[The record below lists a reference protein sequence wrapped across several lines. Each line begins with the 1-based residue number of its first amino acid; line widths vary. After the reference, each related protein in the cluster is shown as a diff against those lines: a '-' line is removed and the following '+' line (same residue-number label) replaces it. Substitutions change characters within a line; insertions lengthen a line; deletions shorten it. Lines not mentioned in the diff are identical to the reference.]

1 MKRRLLFLGTLI
13 GVVAGMI
20 ACATS
25 PLGRKQMM
33 LVSDQQMD
41 ALGRKAFQEIKEK
54 TPVVHDAAIENYVRC
69 VSVPITEAARDQLAV
84 SQWDLVVFQDSSA
97 NAFALPG
104 GEIGVNTGLLSVA
117 QTDAQLAAVVGH
129 EVGHVIARHGAER
142 MSEALVA
149 QGGLALIDAFIL
161 GKSVGDQKKKLILGA
176 LGIGTQLGVILPHS
190 RTQESEADLIGL
202 HLMARAGFD
211 PQQSVELWKNMIR
224 SSRGEAPPE
233 WLSTHPASESR
244 ITNLEQNL
252 SSAQVEYQRA
262 VHSGRRPLCRALF

>member
-1 MKRRLLFLGTLI
+1 MKQRFHLLGVLI
-13 GVVAGMI
+13 GVVTGMT

-41 ALGRKAFQEIKEK
+41 DLGRKAFQEIKEK
-54 TPVVHDAAIENYVRC
+54 TPVVHDPAIENYVRC
-69 VSVPITEAARDQLAV
+69 VSLPITEATRGQLAV
-84 SQWDLVVFQDSSA
+84 SQWDIAVFQDSSA

-211 PQQSVELWKNMIR
+211 PRQSVELWKNMIR
-224 SSRGEAPPE
+224 SSEREAPPE
-233 WLSTHPASESR
+233 WLSTHPASENR
-244 ITNLEQNL
+244 ITSLEQNL
-252 SSAQVEYQRA
+252 SSAWVEYQKA
-262 VHSGRRPLCRALF
+262 LDSGHRPLCPH